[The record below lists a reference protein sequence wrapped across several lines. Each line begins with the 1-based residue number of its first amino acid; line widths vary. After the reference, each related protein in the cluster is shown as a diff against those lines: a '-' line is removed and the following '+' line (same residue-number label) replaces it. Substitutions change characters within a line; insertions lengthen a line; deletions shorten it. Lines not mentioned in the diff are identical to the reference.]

1 MSEKKNIDRLFQE
14 KFKDFEANPPEYVWE
29 NIEAELKK
37 EKKRRVIPLWFKM
50 GGVAAVLLI
59 GIWLINPFDNEIDVT
74 KNPVVNTNN
83 DNDKTNN
90 NTANPIN
97 EGSSNNITTPVNDKQ
112 NFGTEEEA
120 VASGYGNNSAEANGE
135 KSSNS
140 GTNQNSIITNPKNS
154 FGNNSNAVVNNNNS
168 PQGNNSKTK
177 GTTTIE
183 DKGARANKQKN
194 NTEYLYNKKDAV
206 AYSAKIKD
214 GNNNSGISSSQNST
228 ENKSGNAISD
238 NVISNQKSAVAQN
251 ENVEKINSAQEDNKQ
266 KSNYIVVAKE
276 IASEEIV
283 AETVVDTTATE
294 EPENELE
301 KLLQEKLNGEK
312 EDKEEMLAEADD
324 NKKWNI
330 KPQIAPV
337 FYNSLS
343 EGSPI
348 DAQFAGNS
356 KDYDNNMS
364 YGVGVDYAIND
375 RISIRSGI
383 NTVNLS
389 YSTRGVEFFPSMT
402 QQTSNVSGNTAARA
416 ANLVVQNQPASV
428 GGFTPAS
435 SKQTFN
441 GSMLQEMGYI
451 EVPVEM
457 SYALINKKFGIDV
470 IGGFSTLFLNDNNV
484 SVVTTQGLSS
494 SLGEAENLNN
504 IHFST
509 NVGIGFKYRF
519 FKSFQASFEPTFKYQ
534 VNTFS
539 GSSGNFKPY
548 FIGLYSGVSFSF

>member
-97 EGSSNNITTPVNDKQ
+97 EGNSNNITTPVNSKQ

-120 VASGYGNNSAEANGE
+120 VASGYGNNSAEANGG
-135 KSSNS
+135 KTLSS
-140 GTNQNSIITNPKNS
+140 GTNQNSGITNPKNS
-154 FGNNSNAVVNNNNS
+154 FGNTGNAVVNNNNTNTDS
-168 PQGNNSKTK
+168 RKTNSKVTESI
-177 GTTTIE
+177 GE
-183 DKGARANKQKN
+183 EGSKQKN
-194 NTEYLYNKKDAV
+194 NRNEYLDNKKDAV
-206 AYSAKIKD
+206 AYSSKTKD

-228 ENKSGNAISD
+228 ENKSDNAISD

-251 ENVEKINSAQEDNKQ
+251 ENVENINSAQEDNKQ
-266 KSNYIVVAKE
+266 KSNYIVVDKE
-276 IASEEIV
+276 IASEEVV
-283 AETVVDTTATE
+283 AETVIDTTATE

-402 QQTSNVSGNTAARA
+402 QQTNNVSGNTAARA

-428 GGFTPAS
+428 GGFTPAA

-548 FIGLYSGVSFSF
+548 FIGLYSGVSFRF